1 MINTIT
7 INASTCSAVLSPLW
21 QYDYGQYLKIEGI
34 DLPAS
39 FEVDFATIDQSS
51 SVTMLGE
58 DGQVK
63 VPDDMLD
70 EGVDITAY
78 IYLHSDE
85 TDGYTE
91 YVIQIPV
98 ISRPDRTEE
107 TPTPQE
113 QTLIEQAIVVL
124 NHAVEQTGQDV
135 EAAQQAAEDAEAALH
150 EFTEVTA
157 IATTLPEG
165 SAATADYD
173 SGVLTF
179 GIPTGATGATGPQ
192 GPQGIQGPIG
202 PQGPTGPQG
211 ATGATGPTGPQ
222 GPKGDTGATG
232 PQGPQGETGP
242 QGPEGPQGPKGDKGD
257 TGVVDASAIW
267 PYLPTD
273 TASGSIAS
281 FPDGADGVEVK
292 TATVQINPKQAGT
305 GDPSPDNIRPITG
318 WDEVTV
324 NVTGFNV
331 WDEEWEI
338 GIFNSDGVWVPGTAG
353 YVGAKNYIPVVG
365 GVTYRY
371 VSPANMNLHIYDADK
386 VQLSD
391 ISVAAG
397 GTFTTPDNARYVRF
411 REFTAYGT
419 TYNNNIS
426 INYPATDTSY
436 HAYDG
441 TTYPL
446 TLPSTVYG
454 GTLTY
459 DGDGVWTVTS
469 NMAIVDLGTLGW
481 SVYPLASNCF
491 KALLSGGKATRTNY
505 SADGVCSSYAKADY
519 VTTLRDTDKT
529 FGIGYANLSMSDCY
543 VAVHDSSY
551 SDAAAFKT
559 AIDGVQLVYEL
570 ATPTTY
576 TVTTEQVVTLLGQNN
591 FWADSGD
598 ISVEYRADIQK
609 YILKIVA
616 AALNAQ

>member
-7 INASTCSAVLSPLW
+7 INSATCSAVLSPLW

-34 DLPAS
+34 DLPQS

-98 ISRPDRTEE
+98 ISRPERTEE

-113 QTLIEQAIVVL
+113 QTLIEQAITVL
-124 NHAVEQTGQDV
+124 NHAVEQTGEDV
-135 EAAQQAAEDAEAALH
+135 QTAQQAAEDAEAALR

-157 IATTLPEG
+157 IANTLPEG

-211 ATGATGPTGPQ
+211 PQ
-222 GPKGDTGATG
+222 GV
-232 PQGPQGETGP
+232 QGET
-242 QGPEGPQGPKGDKGD
+242 GPEGPQGPKGDKGD

-281 FPDGADGVEVK
+281 FPDGADDVEIKSAV
-292 TATVQINPKQAGT
+292 VQIVPKQAGT
-305 GDPSPDNIRPITG
+305 GDPSPDNVRPITG
-318 WDEVTV
+318 WDAVTV
-324 NVTGFNV
+324 TRTGKNLLDISTAALGLKQRCTAAVSDDVLTATCTAAGQVWIGASGTVGATAIKAFEIPATQGQTVTVSTSATVQRVSVFELDADGVVLVSDF
-331 WDEEWEI
+331 
-338 GIFNSDGVWVPGTAG
+338 GLFNSGTHGTYTPTKSDCKTLCFRIILSNSGVVGDVYSINIQIELGTA
-353 YVGAKNYIPVVG
+353 A
-365 GVTYRY
+365 
-371 VSPANMNLHIYDADK
+371 
-386 VQLSD
+386 
-391 ISVAAG
+391 
-397 GTFTTPDNARYVRF
+397 
-411 REFTAYGT
+411 TAYEPCTGQVIPIT
-419 TYNNNIS
+419 W
-426 INYPATDTSY
+426 ADE
-436 HAYDG
+436 AG
-441 TTYPL
+441 
-446 TLPSTVYG
+446 TVYG

-459 DGDGVWTVTS
+459 DGDGVWTLNSRPYYASYAGETLVDPWVSSMDAYTPGGTPTTG
-469 NMAIVDLGTLGW
+469 AQVVDLGGTVTEYTL
-481 SVYPLASNCF
+481 
-491 KALLSGGKATRTNY
+491 
-505 SADGVCSSYAKADY
+505 
-519 VTTLRDTDKT
+519 
-529 FGIGYANLSMSDCY
+529 
-543 VAVHDSSY
+543 
-551 SDAAAFKT
+551 
-559 AIDGVQLVYEL
+559 
-570 ATPTTY
+570 
-576 TVTTEQVVTLLGQNN
+576 TTEQVVNTLKGQNN
-591 FWADSGD
+591 IFADCGPV
-598 ISVEYRADIQK
+598 SVEYRADIQR

-616 AALNAQ
+616 AALNS